1 MEGVV
6 SKKAGFVSSYIHS
19 LGLARFLLSCLPSPL
34 HRRRRLREMAN
45 LPPSLSIGAASFAAP
60 SPPPPSPGASSSSS
74 AAAAAPGAA
83 KDRKMASAEQLVLDL
98 CDPELRENA
107 LLDLSK
113 VSPCREKLC
122 VFSPLPQFS
131 FFFILFSLDRSL
143 WAPARGILWLDSGGN
158 LYVPC
163 GAYESC
169 SLCDVMLCLGKSR
182 LGLDDLMLV
191 VCSERRSAHMLLI
204 QG

>member
-74 AAAAAPGAA
+74 AAAAAAPGAA
-83 KDRKMASAEQLVLDL
+83 PDRNMASAEQLVLDL

-131 FFFILFSLDRSL
+131 FFFYPPLSRSI
-143 WAPARGILWLDSGGN
+143 AVGSGEGDFM
-158 LYVPC
+158 V
-163 GAYESC
+163 GFGGES
-169 SLCDVMLCLGKSR
+169 VRAMWCLRK
-182 LGLDDLMLV
+182 LQPL
-191 VCSERRSAHMLLI
+191 
-204 QG
+204 